1 MKQNLR
7 RAVNLTALVLAAGLL
22 IGLLMGCPNGSGPN
36 RPNELAQPNG
46 PVQPTDPSIF
56 KTDGHGVITGYTCT
70 KDKLPA
76 NLVIPAKI
84 GDEVITGIGWWAFE
98 GCTGLTSVYFPAS
111 LTAIGVGAF
120 EGCTGLKSLDL
131 SSCTSLTTIGSSAF
145 YGCTGLTNLDLSGCT
160 SLTTIGVDTFFH
172 CSSLTSVSLPA
183 NLTQIDGRA
192 FYGCTGLTSLTID
205 SSNTTYKAEG
215 NILYNKEGTTLSLA
229 AGGLT
234 SVNIPETVT
243 TIGECAFA
251 GCTGLIS
258 ISLPLHLTQIGRG
271 AFSSCTGLT
280 SISLPLH
287 LTQIGS
293 GAFDGCTG
301 LTSISLPAHLT
312 QIGSWAFF
320 SCTGLISISLPL
332 HLTQIGRGAFSN
344 CTGLTS
350 ISLPLH
356 LTQIDR
362 DAFFGCTDLTS
373 VIFADKNGWKVY
385 NNEEHTENKTEI
397 NSADLANTET
407 AAKYLREN
415 TDNGGYYDKYWKK
428 D

>member
-192 FYGCTGLTSLTID
+192 FSYCTKLTSISLPANLTQIDGRAFYGCTGLTSLTID

-251 GCTGLIS
+251 G
-258 ISLPLHLTQIGRG
+258 
-271 AFSSCTGLT
+271 
-280 SISLPLH
+280 
-287 LTQIGS
+287 
-293 GAFDGCTG
+293 
-301 LTSISLPAHLT
+301 
-312 QIGSWAFF
+312 
-320 SCTGLISISLPL
+320 CTGLISISLPL